1 MHFRACGSRRARLG
15 GRLKPGEEVTGF
27 FGTPSL
33 TRRRGDWPLGRG
45 TSSSIVSLSFPSI
58 LTLGFE
64 ETIYGRNS
72 VRGYPIW
79 DSSFSYDDA

>member
-33 TRRRGDWPLGRG
+33 TRRRGDRPLGRG
-45 TSSSIVSLSFPSI
+45 TSIRLTTRRARSARRFDWVGALLRSAAPDCRWVLSGPFA
-58 LTLGFE
+58 G
-64 ETIYGRNS
+64 
-72 VRGYPIW
+72 
-79 DSSFSYDDA
+79 